1 MASASRAREGRPR
14 PGPRCTSPAR
24 RGSAGTRSATPAPT
38 PGRPG
43 RRVALPRPRTAG
55 FTSTA
60 ITGTTFGTTGGTFLV
75 GSFREGATL
84 WERDTDRLHL
94 SDSHASNFTSNILT
108 LLAELRAA
116 LTVLKPSAF
125 VKGTLGASRA

>member
-1 MASASRAREGRPR
+1 
-14 PGPRCTSPAR
+14 
-24 RGSAGTRSATPAPT
+24 
-38 PGRPG
+38 
-43 RRVALPRPRTAG
+43 
-55 FTSTA
+55 
-60 ITGTTFGTTGGTFLV
+60 V